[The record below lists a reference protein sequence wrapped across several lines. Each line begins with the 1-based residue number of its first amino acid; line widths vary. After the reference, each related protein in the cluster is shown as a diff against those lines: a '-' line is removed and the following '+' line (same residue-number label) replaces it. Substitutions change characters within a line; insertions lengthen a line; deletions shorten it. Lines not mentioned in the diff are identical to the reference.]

1 MFESLIP
8 RAIQAGIKYF
18 DYWDYTLGEIIL
30 HIEAHTRAKENEIK
44 LQAQMNYQTAVLIT
58 LGVGKSFGSKSRF
71 PSLYE
76 AFPSLFEEDE
86 KEARLLRI
94 KNNLMGI
101 AAARKHKEV
110 IKKDDRTT

>member
-8 RAIQAGIKYF
+8 RAIQAGIRYF

-58 LGVGKSFGSKSRF
+58 LGVGKSFGSKSKF

-94 KNNLMGI
+94 KNNLMSI